1 MLKKK
6 AKNDILL
13 AFMALILSATVII
26 IIKTGRIPGK
36 SVAVSVNGVTIETF
50 SLNDNVEY
58 EIHSEESRYNLLIID
73 EGSARI
79 ASADCPDKTC
89 VRHKPINESGE
100 VIICLPHKVIVSI
113 E

>member
-1 MLKKK
+1 MLNKK

-13 AFMALILSATVII
+13 ALIVLILSVAMII
-26 IIKTGRIPGK
+26 IIKTERIPGK
-36 SVAVSVNGVTIETF
+36 YVTVSVDGITKETF

-79 ASADCPDKTC
+79 DSANCPDKTC